1 MHLPCTQIA
10 WGESEFL
17 HGVPSSTTDFRTA
30 KNFCSAEMQTSWQG
44 VTPVTIEFQLSLRQC
59 VGIL

>member
-10 WGESEFL
+10 LGESELL
-17 HGVPSSTTDFRTA
+17 HEVPSSTTDFRID
-30 KNFCSAEMQTSWQG
+30 KNFSSAEMQTSWQG

-59 VGIL
+59 GRAL